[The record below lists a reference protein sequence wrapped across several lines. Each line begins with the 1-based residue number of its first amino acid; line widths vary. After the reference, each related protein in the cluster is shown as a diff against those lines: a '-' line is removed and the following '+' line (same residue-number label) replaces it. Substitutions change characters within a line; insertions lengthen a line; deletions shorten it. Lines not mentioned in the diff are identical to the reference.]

1 MLPDALRDPD
11 RKKITDDAVKRWH
24 SQLLENLRI
33 IPGDQLPYG
42 NQDQYNLK
50 SNLQ

>member
-24 SQLLENLRI
+24 SQLLENLGI
-33 IPGDQLPYG
+33 SSGEQLPYG
-42 NQDQYNLK
+42 NQDQYNFK
-50 SNLQ
+50 TNLQ